1 MSRASL
7 IPTQDSGYGSTP
19 AVVSAKKEQS
29 PFTRNRVIALACS
42 ALGLIAVVGFGSRMN
57 TDAALGNPFQQI
69 MSAQVSPQHPRFRP
83 RFYVLPIGASRRP
96 PTISAPKGEDFED
109 KWHDLRSYRVKRARH
124 HPRPR
129 RRRPDRRRIDP
140 GKNMKHPCAPKTQ
153 ILTTTPPSFHL
164 QAKQYEALQASK
176 AAGIKMLSTMPVRPV
191 FAPNARAQ
199 LGASEYQRCVAH
211 DSKPSEGYNVSDS
224 DQIRRDLVFD
234 VSRED
239 YPAVTAYNDSKTL
252 LADVSCKVT
261 PPGKFKDTELCMSR
275 ADFCDE
281 SCKMPVPANCDYT
294 TKSFGACEP
303 SVRSIC
309 NGITTYHH
317 ECETMQDELGHVTN
331 EYDSLAPGVPP
342 CRVDA
347 DAPFAK
353 AAYAQMKYEAAY
365 VDWVNAVND
374 ATEVCTIGH
383 ALWVHNL
390 GLYQAHYD
398 AMENTIG
405 DLKALC
411 NASNPEEEFDISEA
425 VAEASKSYFKP
436 SSGKHARR
444 LVWWQQLCE
453 PSIAALEEL
462 LKSLEI
468 ASPQLMCFAETCQ
481 MKKATEA
488 DAFESLVAAHN
499 KFSIAYSAYTTEVDA
514 YNKKVEAKE
523 TALAV
528 AIAAFESFHPVKDK
542 IATIYTKVVAVFE
555 LVDQLYDPEAGV
567 CPVIPP
573 GMLPPGFNM
582 VGNFLDACQTAT
594 LCHEMMKTHFD
605 EYVNPDTCTAKETGA
620 AANRVCNPP
629 PSPPPPPPSP
639 SPPPPQ
645 LSPEERAARARA
657 EALKKNGASASGIP
671 GFLDAA
677 MRDKVKEK
685 VVQAVSDEL
694 DSQ

>member
-1 MSRASL
+1 MLTSW
-7 IPTQDSGYGSTP
+7 
-19 AVVSAKKEQS
+19 
-29 PFTRNRVIALACS
+29 TRPL
-42 ALGLIAVVGFGSRMN
+42 
-57 TDAALGNPFQQI
+57 
-69 MSAQVSPQHPRFRP
+69 
-83 RFYVLPIGASRRP
+83 
-96 PTISAPKGEDFED
+96 
-109 KWHDLRSYRVKRARH
+109 
-124 HPRPR
+124 
-129 RRRPDRRRIDP
+129 
-140 GKNMKHPCAPKTQ
+140 
-153 ILTTTPPSFHL
+153 HL

-176 AAGIKMLSTMPVRPV
+176 AAGIKMLSSMPVRPV

-261 PPGKFKDTELCMSR
+261 PPGKFLDTELCMSR
-275 ADFCDE
+275 TDFCDQ
-281 SCKMPVPANCDYT
+281 SCKMPIPANCDYT

-303 SVRSIC
+303 TVRSIC

-317 ECETMQDELGHVTN
+317 ECETMQDELQHVTN
-331 EYDSLAPGVPP
+331 EYDALSPGVPP

-398 AMENTIG
+398 AMENTIA

-436 SSGKHARR
+436 SSGPHKGRK

-481 MKKATEA
+481 MKKAAEA
-488 DAFESLVAAHN
+488 DAFEALVAAHN

-542 IATIYTKVVAVFE
+542 ISMSYTKVVTVFE
-555 LVDQLYDPEAGV
+555 KVDEAYDPETGV
-567 CPVIPP
+567 CPGPFYGVYP
-573 GMLPPGFNM
+573 L
-582 VGNFLDACQTAT
+582 LDPCQTQT
-594 LCHEMMKTHFD
+594 LCHELMKKNFD
-605 EYVNPDTCTAKETGA
+605 EYVDVDTCSAKDVEGA
-620 AANRVCNPP
+620 NHAICNPP

-657 EALKKNGASASGIP
+657 EALRRNGASASGIP

-677 MRDKVKEK
+677 MKDKVKEK

-694 DSQ
+694 EESRR

>member
-1 MSRASL
+1 MSRSSL
-7 IPTQDSGYGSTP
+7 IPTQESGYGSTP
-19 AVVSAKKEQS
+19 AVVSAKKESS

-57 TDAALGNPFQQI
+57 SDAALGNPFQQI
-69 MSAQVSPQHPRFRP
+69 MHA
-83 RFYVLPIGASRRP
+83 
-96 PTISAPKGEDFED
+96 
-109 KWHDLRSYRVKRARH
+109 
-124 HPRPR
+124 
-129 RRRPDRRRIDP
+129 
-140 GKNMKHPCAPKTQ
+140 
-153 ILTTTPPSFHL
+153 

-176 AAGIKMLSTMPVRPV
+176 AAGIKMLSSMPVRPV

-261 PPGKFKDTELCMSR
+261 PPGKFLDTELCMSR
-275 ADFCDE
+275 TDFCDQ
-281 SCKMPVPANCDYT
+281 SCKMPIPANCDYT

-317 ECETMQDELGHVTN
+317 ECETMQDELQHVTN
-331 EYDSLAPGVPP
+331 EYDALSPGVPP

-398 AMENTIG
+398 AMENTIA

-436 SSGKHARR
+436 SSGPHKGRK

-481 MKKATEA
+481 MKKAAEA
-488 DAFESLVAAHN
+488 DAFEALVAAHN

-542 IATIYTKVVAVFE
+542 ISMSYTKVVTVFE
-555 LVDQLYDPEAGV
+555 KVDEAYDPETGV
-567 CPVIPP
+567 CPQIPGIYP
-573 GMLPPGFNM
+573 L
-582 VGNFLDACQTAT
+582 LDPCQTQT
-594 LCHEMMKTHFD
+594 LCHELMKKNFD
-605 EYVNPDTCTAKETGA
+605 EYVDVDTCSAKDVEGA
-620 AANRVCNPP
+620 NHAICNPP

-657 EALKKNGASASGIP
+657 EALRRNGASASGIP

-677 MRDKVKEK
+677 MKDKVKEK

-694 DSQ
+694 EESRR

>member
-1 MSRASL
+1 MLTSW
-7 IPTQDSGYGSTP
+7 
-19 AVVSAKKEQS
+19 
-29 PFTRNRVIALACS
+29 TRPL
-42 ALGLIAVVGFGSRMN
+42 
-57 TDAALGNPFQQI
+57 
-69 MSAQVSPQHPRFRP
+69 
-83 RFYVLPIGASRRP
+83 
-96 PTISAPKGEDFED
+96 
-109 KWHDLRSYRVKRARH
+109 
-124 HPRPR
+124 
-129 RRRPDRRRIDP
+129 
-140 GKNMKHPCAPKTQ
+140 
-153 ILTTTPPSFHL
+153 HL

-176 AAGIKMLSTMPVRPV
+176 AAGIKMLSSMPVRPV

-261 PPGKFKDTELCMSR
+261 PPGKFLDTELCMSR
-275 ADFCDE
+275 TDFCDQ
-281 SCKMPVPANCDYT
+281 SCKMPIPANCDYT

-317 ECETMQDELGHVTN
+317 ECETMQDELQHVTN
-331 EYDSLAPGVPP
+331 EYDALSPGVPP

-398 AMENTIG
+398 AMENTIA

-436 SSGKHARR
+436 SSGPHKGRK

-481 MKKATEA
+481 MKKAAEA
-488 DAFESLVAAHN
+488 DAFEALVAAHN

-542 IATIYTKVVAVFE
+542 ISTSYTKVVTVFE
-555 LVDQLYDPEAGV
+555 KVDEAYDPETGV
-567 CPVIPP
+567 CPGPFYGVYP
-573 GMLPPGFNM
+573 L
-582 VGNFLDACQTAT
+582 LDPCQTQT
-594 LCHEMMKTHFD
+594 LCHELMKKNFD
-605 EYVNPDTCTAKETGA
+605 EYVDVDTCSAKDVEGA
-620 AANRVCNPP
+620 NHAICNPP

-657 EALKKNGASASGIP
+657 EALRRNGASASGIP

-677 MRDKVKEK
+677 MKDKVKEK

-694 DSQ
+694 EESRR

>member
-1 MSRASL
+1 MSRSSL
-7 IPTQDSGYGSTP
+7 IPTQESGYGSTP
-19 AVVSAKKEQS
+19 AVVSAKKESS

-57 TDAALGNPFQQI
+57 SDAALGNPFQQI
-69 MSAQVSPQHPRFRP
+69 MHA
-83 RFYVLPIGASRRP
+83 
-96 PTISAPKGEDFED
+96 
-109 KWHDLRSYRVKRARH
+109 
-124 HPRPR
+124 
-129 RRRPDRRRIDP
+129 
-140 GKNMKHPCAPKTQ
+140 
-153 ILTTTPPSFHL
+153 

-176 AAGIKMLSTMPVRPV
+176 AAGIKMLSSMPVRPV

-211 DSKPSEGYNVSDS
+211 ESKPSEGYNVSDS

-261 PPGKFKDTELCMSR
+261 PPGKFLDTELCMSR
-275 ADFCDE
+275 TDFCDQ
-281 SCKMPVPANCDYT
+281 SCKMPIPANCDYT

-317 ECETMQDELGHVTN
+317 ECETMQDELQHVTN
-331 EYDSLAPGVPP
+331 EYDALSPGVPP

-398 AMENTIG
+398 AMENTIA

-436 SSGKHARR
+436 SSGPHKGRK

-481 MKKATEA
+481 MKKAAEA
-488 DAFESLVAAHN
+488 DAFEALVAAHN

-542 IATIYTKVVAVFE
+542 ISMSYTKVVTVFE
-555 LVDQLYDPEAGV
+555 KVDEAYDPETGV
-567 CPVIPP
+567 CPQIPGIYP
-573 GMLPPGFNM
+573 L
-582 VGNFLDACQTAT
+582 LDPCQTQT
-594 LCHEMMKTHFD
+594 LCHELMKKNFD
-605 EYVNPDTCTAKETGA
+605 EYVDVDTCSAKDVEGA
-620 AANRVCNPP
+620 NHAICNPP

-657 EALKKNGASASGIP
+657 EALRRNGASASGIP

-677 MRDKVKEK
+677 MKDKVKEK

-694 DSQ
+694 EESRR

>member
-1 MSRASL
+1 MLTSW
-7 IPTQDSGYGSTP
+7 
-19 AVVSAKKEQS
+19 
-29 PFTRNRVIALACS
+29 TRPL
-42 ALGLIAVVGFGSRMN
+42 
-57 TDAALGNPFQQI
+57 
-69 MSAQVSPQHPRFRP
+69 
-83 RFYVLPIGASRRP
+83 
-96 PTISAPKGEDFED
+96 
-109 KWHDLRSYRVKRARH
+109 
-124 HPRPR
+124 
-129 RRRPDRRRIDP
+129 
-140 GKNMKHPCAPKTQ
+140 
-153 ILTTTPPSFHL
+153 HL

-176 AAGIKMLSTMPVRPV
+176 AAGIKMLSSMPVRPV

-261 PPGKFKDTELCMSR
+261 PPGKFLDTELCMSR
-275 ADFCDE
+275 TDFCDQ
-281 SCKMPVPANCDYT
+281 SCKMPIPANCDYT

-317 ECETMQDELGHVTN
+317 ECETMQDELQHVTN
-331 EYDSLAPGVPP
+331 EYDALSPGVPP

-398 AMENTIG
+398 AMENTIA

-436 SSGKHARR
+436 SSGPHKGRK

-481 MKKATEA
+481 MKKAAEA
-488 DAFESLVAAHN
+488 DAFEALVAAHN

-542 IATIYTKVVAVFE
+542 ISMSYTKVVTVFE
-555 LVDQLYDPEAGV
+555 KVDEAYDPETGV
-567 CPVIPP
+567 CPGPFYGVYP
-573 GMLPPGFNM
+573 L
-582 VGNFLDACQTAT
+582 LDPCQTQT
-594 LCHEMMKTHFD
+594 LCHELMKKNFD
-605 EYVNPDTCTAKETGA
+605 EYVDVDTCSAKDVEGA
-620 AANRVCNPP
+620 NHAICNPP

-657 EALKKNGASASGIP
+657 EALRRNGASASGIP

-677 MRDKVKEK
+677 MKDKVKEK

-694 DSQ
+694 EESRR

>member
-1 MSRASL
+1 
-7 IPTQDSGYGSTP
+7 
-19 AVVSAKKEQS
+19 
-29 PFTRNRVIALACS
+29 
-42 ALGLIAVVGFGSRMN
+42 
-57 TDAALGNPFQQI
+57 
-69 MSAQVSPQHPRFRP
+69 
-83 RFYVLPIGASRRP
+83 
-96 PTISAPKGEDFED
+96 
-109 KWHDLRSYRVKRARH
+109 
-124 HPRPR
+124 
-129 RRRPDRRRIDP
+129 
-140 GKNMKHPCAPKTQ
+140 
-153 ILTTTPPSFHL
+153 
-164 QAKQYEALQASK
+164 
-176 AAGIKMLSTMPVRPV
+176 
-191 FAPNARAQ
+191 
-199 LGASEYQRCVAH
+199 
-211 DSKPSEGYNVSDS
+211 
-224 DQIRRDLVFD
+224 
-234 VSRED
+234 
-239 YPAVTAYNDSKTL
+239 
-252 LADVSCKVT
+252 
-261 PPGKFKDTELCMSR
+261 
-275 ADFCDE
+275 
-281 SCKMPVPANCDYT
+281 
-294 TKSFGACEP
+294 
-303 SVRSIC
+303 
-309 NGITTYHH
+309 
-317 ECETMQDELGHVTN
+317 
-331 EYDSLAPGVPP
+331 
-342 CRVDA
+342 
-347 DAPFAK
+347 
-353 AAYAQMKYEAAY
+353 
-365 VDWVNAVND
+365 
-374 ATEVCTIGH
+374 VCTIGH

-542 IATIYTKVVAVFE
+542 IATVYTKVVAVFE
-555 LVDQLYDPEAGV
+555 LVDELYDPEAGV
-567 CPVIPP
+567 CPVIPRD
-573 GMLPPGFNM
+573 MLPPGFNI

-629 PSPPPPPPSP
+629 PSPPPPPPLPQPSSSP
-639 SPPPPQ
+639 ALARGACGSRSRRGSQ
-645 LSPEERAARARA
+645 EERRVRFWYPRLPRRGHEGQGEGEGCPGGFRRARQPVDQ
-657 EALKKNGASASGIP
+657 LRFKRRASGVYGGRLTIDTHARSL
-671 GFLDAA
+671 FAKTSIL
-677 MRDKVKEK
+677 
-685 VVQAVSDEL
+685 L
-694 DSQ
+694 

>member
-69 MSAQVSPQHPRFRP
+69 MSA
-83 RFYVLPIGASRRP
+83 
-96 PTISAPKGEDFED
+96 
-109 KWHDLRSYRVKRARH
+109 
-124 HPRPR
+124 
-129 RRRPDRRRIDP
+129 
-140 GKNMKHPCAPKTQ
+140 
-153 ILTTTPPSFHL
+153 

-542 IATIYTKVVAVFE
+542 IATVYTKVVAVFE
-555 LVDQLYDPEAGV
+555 LVDELYDPEAGV

-629 PSPPPPPPSP
+629 PSPPPP
-639 SPPPPQ
+639 Q

>member
-69 MSAQVSPQHPRFRP
+69 MSA
-83 RFYVLPIGASRRP
+83 
-96 PTISAPKGEDFED
+96 
-109 KWHDLRSYRVKRARH
+109 
-124 HPRPR
+124 
-129 RRRPDRRRIDP
+129 
-140 GKNMKHPCAPKTQ
+140 
-153 ILTTTPPSFHL
+153 

-390 GLYQAHYD
+390 GLYQAHY
-398 AMENTIG
+398 AKLEATTA
-405 DLKALC
+405 DLIQLC
-411 NASNPEEEFDISEA
+411 SGQNHTDEFDIDGAIADASLSYQR
-425 VAEASKSYFKP
+425 ASKGPLS
-436 SSGKHARR
+436 HANDRRR

-453 PSIAALEEL
+453 PSIHALEEL
-462 LKSLEI
+462 IKSLEI

-481 MKKATEA
+481 QKKAGEQV
-488 DAFESLVAAHN
+488 AFEVLVNAHN
-499 KFSIAYSAYTTEVDA
+499 KFEMAFADYRDEVVA
-514 YNKKVEAKE
+514 YNDGVEQKHL
-523 TALAV
+523 ALA
-528 AIAAFESFHPVKDK
+528 ATISSFESFHVIQEELHLGYEKDMDLFDRFDSG
-542 IATIYTKVVAVFE
+542 ADNGHCGLTDCQVQAVCGAQLKSHFE
-555 LVDQLYDPEAGV
+555 TFVS
-567 CPVIPP
+567 
-573 GMLPPGFNM
+573 
-582 VGNFLDACQTAT
+582 T
-594 LCHEMMKTHFD
+594 
-605 EYVNPDTCTAKETGA
+605 DTCTPAPYSVDKI
-620 AANRVCNPP
+620 CNPP
-629 PSPPPPPPSP
+629 PSPPPPSP
-639 SPPPPQ
+639 APVAVEVEKDLEVETLPEPV
-645 LSPEERAARARA
+645 LPEEKAKEEKAEAEHAGEEPMPMPQGSYSVGARAW
-657 EALKKNGASASGIP
+657 
-671 GFLDAA
+671 
-677 MRDKVKEK
+677 
-685 VVQAVSDEL
+685 
-694 DSQ
+694 

>member
-1 MSRASL
+1 MLTS
-7 IPTQDSGYGSTP
+7 
-19 AVVSAKKEQS
+19 
-29 PFTRNRVIALACS
+29 
-42 ALGLIAVVGFGSRMN
+42 
-57 TDAALGNPFQQI
+57 
-69 MSAQVSPQHPRFRP
+69 
-83 RFYVLPIGASRRP
+83 
-96 PTISAPKGEDFED
+96 
-109 KWHDLRSYRVKRARH
+109 W
-124 HPRPR
+124 PRP
-129 RRRPDRRRIDP
+129 
-140 GKNMKHPCAPKTQ
+140 
-153 ILTTTPPSFHL
+153 LHL

-176 AAGIKMLSTMPVRPV
+176 AAGIKMLSSMPVRPV

-261 PPGKFKDTELCMSR
+261 PPGKFLDTELCMSR
-275 ADFCDE
+275 TDFCDQ
-281 SCKMPVPANCDYT
+281 SCKMPIPANCDYT

-303 SVRSIC
+303 TVRSIC

-317 ECETMQDELGHVTN
+317 ECETMQDELQHVTN
-331 EYDSLAPGVPP
+331 EYDALSPGVPP

-398 AMENTIG
+398 AMENTIA

-436 SSGKHARR
+436 SSGPHKGRK

-481 MKKATEA
+481 MKKAAEA
-488 DAFESLVAAHN
+488 DAFEALVAAHN

-542 IATIYTKVVAVFE
+542 ISMSYTKVVTVFE
-555 LVDQLYDPEAGV
+555 KVDEAYDPETGV
-567 CPVIPP
+567 CPGPFYGVYP
-573 GMLPPGFNM
+573 L
-582 VGNFLDACQTAT
+582 LDPCQTQT
-594 LCHEMMKTHFD
+594 LCHELMKKNFD
-605 EYVNPDTCTAKETGA
+605 EYVDVDTCSAKDVEGA
-620 AANRVCNPP
+620 NHAICNPP

-657 EALKKNGASASGIP
+657 EALRRNGASASGIP

-677 MRDKVKEK
+677 MKDKVKEK

-694 DSQ
+694 EESRR